1 MEVAAEGGL
10 TFGYLLHHGKF
21 MAEVVLVCHFLVGE
35 KLHHIAMVFFF
46 LQFKFILCI
55 VNTVFSINISINP
68 FRPLANT

>member
-35 KLHHIAMVFFF
+35 KLHHIAMVFFSYN
-46 LQFKFILCI
+46 L
-55 VNTVFSINISINP
+55 NSFSV
-68 FRPLANT
+68 L